1 MLKFDRVPHPKGAN
15 KIGPKNSNVQY
26 FSGTEFEKIDTLV
39 RETIQ
44 NPLDNIF
51 DPSKPVVIEFK
62 EIMIPTSEIP
72 CIKDIKDTIDALLV
86 ELENLKR
93 TTGGQ
98 IEKYLEFYS
107 KSKERLNNNHI
118 LSLKISDFNTIGL
131 LGSRNDNNSNLGRF
145 LGSTGYF
152 DDGSSG
158 GGSGG
163 LGKFAPF
170 GSSAVNF
177 CFYSSKNTNGEY
189 IYYGWGNNFYH
200 KIDEKEYLGEINI
213 GDNNDVLKLSNSYPN
228 GFLSERTSH
237 GTDVFIIGQQQ
248 NFESKWIDQ
257 VSKAVVRNFFGAI
270 IDEKLIVKVV
280 NINNETNLIDSSS
293 ISNYLHLFDS
303 NQRISMYT
311 SIPADKFILE
321 CIDSY
326 QNGEV
331 FNSLETEIKTPILGE
346 CEVRIIQNDEYSKI
360 FSYIRGPKMLI
371 FLKKLNY
378 GDLPYTGVFCCKSDE
393 GNKYLRNIEDSHHK
407 AWNFEST
414 GINKKI
420 NNEIKNFIKFC
431 ITEVASHESD
441 DSFGLAGTNLFSFG
455 TSRKSSSGSSSNG
468 VTEEETSIIYPKN
481 SFSSKSSTSFKFGG
495 IVVVDKEGKRK
506 KIEPKKPKY
515 QKPNLEPKPQ
525 SNQEPRAKRR
535 YSVGDFKAMIF
546 KNDSIENEYHLF
558 IKSDIMTD
566 IRNISFSI
574 PGAEGISFITS
585 ISDYKG
591 NVVSRDVTYKE
602 SENVFENFEINK
614 GQNKFVVKTK
624 FNNKVEILIK

>member
-1 MLKFDRVPHPKGAN
+1 MLKFNRIPYSEGAN
-15 KIGPKNSNVQY
+15 RIGPKNSNVQY

-44 NPLDNIF
+44 NPLDNIL
-51 DPSKPVVIEFK
+51 DNANPVVIEFE
-62 EIMIPTSEIP
+62 EIMIPTNEIP
-72 CIKDIKDTIDALLV
+72 CVEDIRDTMDALLV

-98 IEKYLEFYS
+98 IDKYLEFYS
-107 KSKERLNNNHI
+107 KSKERLNNKHI
-118 LSLKISDFNTIGL
+118 LSLKISDYNTIGL

-177 CFYSSKNTNGEY
+177 CFYSSKNINNEY
-189 IYYGWGNNFYH
+189 IYYGWGNNFHH
-200 KIDEKEYLGEINI
+200 KIKGKEYLGEINI
-213 GDNNDVLKLSNSYPN
+213 GDTNDVLKQAYPYQS
-228 GFLSERTSH
+228 GFLSERTEH
-237 GTDVFIIGQQQ
+237 GTDVYIIGQQQ
-248 NFESKWIDQ
+248 NFESKWIDL

-270 IDEKLIVKVV
+270 IDEKLIVNVK
-280 NINNETNLIDSSS
+280 NINNETNLIDYST
-293 ISNYLHLFDS
+293 ISNYLNLFDP
-303 NQRISMYT
+303 NQRIPTYT
-311 SIPADKFILE
+311 SIPADKYILE

-326 QNGEV
+326 QNGNV
-331 FNSLETEIKTPILGE
+331 FNSLETTVKTPTLGE
-346 CEVRIIQNDEYSKI
+346 CEVRILQNDEYSKI

-371 FLKKLNY
+371 YLKKLNY
-378 GDLPYTGVFCCKSDE
+378 GDLPYTGVFCCKSEE

-420 NNEIKNFIKFC
+420 NTEIKDFIKYC
-431 ITEVASHESD
+431 VTEVASHASD
-441 DSFGLAGTNLFSFG
+441 DSFGLAGTSLFSFG
-455 TSRKSSSGSSSNG
+455 TSRKSSSGSTNNG

-481 SFSSKSSTSFKFGG
+481 TSSSKSSTNFKFGG
-495 IVVVDKEGKRK
+495 IVVVDKDGKRK

-515 QKPNLEPKPQ
+515 QKPNLDPKPI
-525 SNQEPRAKRR
+525 SNQEPRAQRR

-546 KNDSIENEYHLF
+546 KNDSIPNEYHLF

-574 PGAEGISFITS
+574 PGADGISFITS
-585 ISDYKG
+585 ISDDKG
-591 NVVSRDVTYKE
+591 NTVSRDTTYKE

-614 GQNKFVVKTK
+614 GQNKFIVKTK